1 MKKRNRFH
9 IVSAMLCAL
18 VLFAVCPSQ
27 SQTLQKPVPL
37 FSAPCASSSFN
48 TYNVEFEWTA
58 PLVNSD
64 NLFILELS
72 DGNGSFSSPTT
83 LVSYNDRNVTFKF
96 EFNFSFPTNTRG
108 ENYKVR
114 VRSTSPARTSPESDA
129 FPAYYL
135 NVTQSLQL
143 GDTDGNAAFG
153 QFYIC
158 DGETFTLR
166 VLNFPSEAS
175 YRWYRNGNITPLP
188 GENGPTL
195 EVPGIGFYYAEIDY
209 GDFCS
214 SGTSSNQVEIIVD
227 DLGTVDILGPTN
239 VEICPGTPFELE
251 ANIDETDYI
260 YRWYKDG
267 TLANTPGYEPRFT
280 LSTTD
285 PEGIYRV
292 EIENPG
298 GCFKSSDP
306 VNVTAPD
313 MNVVIAGPDTVLLLP
328 GDSVDLTVTTSA
340 PSPSYQWFKDG
351 NLISGATTNT
361 ITVSDAGDYY
371 AEVTPGSGGCTAPMP
386 SNTITVALPQS
397 ITITIAPN
405 APYADCANTQATLG
419 VSSIQAVTDGNNT
432 VDVRSQLLNRL
443 SYQWFREGQTLS
455 GETNQT
461 LQVNDAA
468 LNGSYSLEATLDAF
482 NPTSNALQVNLRPNI
497 NPTITSDGTISCT
510 GASNIT
516 IISDITDTAYTYA
529 WYLNNQLL
537 SGETSPVL
545 STNLTGSYKL
555 EVSAFGC
562 SVMSNDI
569 VINPFEESV
578 VTVDADER
586 IVIVEGFARTV
597 TASGADSYRW
607 FNEENIEIS
616 NTNTIV
622 LTQEGQYVLRAFVG
636 DCEITKLFTVV
647 YQDSFVVPNVIS
659 PNADGINDQWVIPNS
674 YAFKQ
679 DVEIF
684 IYGPNGERV
693 YRAVGYQ
700 NNWPESNLS
709 YPANKPVFY
718 YKIVRGKE
726 ILKQGTITLIR

>member
-9 IVSAMLCAL
+9 IVIIMLCAL
-18 VLFAVCPSQ
+18 VIFVVCPSQ
-27 SQTLQKPVPL
+27 SQNLQKPVSL
-37 FSAPCASSSFN
+37 FSAPCASSTFN
-48 TYNVEFEWTA
+48 TYNVEFEWTV

-64 NLFILELS
+64 NVFILELS
-72 DGNGSFSSPTT
+72 DGNGNFSAPTQ
-83 LVSYNDRNVTFKF
+83 LVSYSDKNTTFQF
-96 EFNFSFPTNTRG
+96 DFNFSFPTNTRG
-108 ENYKVR
+108 DNYKVR
-114 VRSTSPARTSPESDA
+114 VRSTSPARTSPESDS
-129 FPAYYL
+129 FPAYYM
-135 NVTQSLQL
+135 NVRQSLQL
-143 GDTDGNAAFG
+143 GDQDGNALFG
-153 QFYIC
+153 QFFVC
-158 DGETFTLR
+158 DGEPFTLR
-166 VLNFPSEAS
+166 VLNFPDEPS

-188 GENGPTL
+188 GENSATL
-195 EVPGIGFYYAEIDY
+195 QVTGIGFYYAEIDY

-227 DLGTVDILGPTN
+227 DLGTVSINGPTN
-239 VEICPGTPFELE
+239 VEVCPGNSFELE

-298 GCFKSSDP
+298 GCSKSSDP
-306 VNVTAPD
+306 VNVSAPN
-313 MNVVIAGPDTVLLLP
+313 MNVSISSPNTVLLLP
-328 GDSVDLTVTTSA
+328 GDTVSLTVTTSA

-351 NLISGATTNT
+351 NPISGETSNSLN
-361 ITVSDAGDYY
+361 ITSSGLYY
-371 AEVTPGSGGCTAPMP
+371 ATVVPGSGGCTASME
-386 SNTITVALPQS
+386 SNSITVALPQN
-397 ITITIAPN
+397 INIFIAAD
-405 APYADCANTQATLG
+405 APYADCSNSTA
-419 VSSIQAVTDGNNT
+419 SISISDIQAVTSDNNT
-432 VDVRSQLLNRL
+432 VNVRAQMMNRF
-443 SYQWFREGQTLS
+443 SYQWFKDGQLIA
-455 GETNQT
+455 GETNNT
-461 LQVNDAA
+461 LSIANAS
-468 LNGSYSLEATLDAF
+468 LNGNYILEATLDAF
-482 NPTSNALQVNLRPNI
+482 NPTSNAVQINLQPNI
-497 NPTITSDGTISCT
+497 SPNITSDGTISCS

-516 IISDITDTAYTYA
+516 IISDVTDTEYTYA

-537 SGETSPVL
+537 VGETTPIL
-545 STNLTGSYKL
+545 STNLTGNYLL

-562 SVMSNDI
+562 AVRSNEI
-569 VINPFEESV
+569 VINPFEESI
-578 VTVDADER
+578 VTVNADER
-586 IVIVEGFARTV
+586 IVIVEGFSRTV

-607 FNEENIEIS
+607 FNEQSVEIS
-616 NTNTIV
+616 NTDTVV
-622 LTQEGQYVLRAFVG
+622 LQEEGQYILRAFVG

-647 YQDSFVVPNVIS
+647 FQDSFVVPNVIS
-659 PNADGINDQWVIPNS
+659 PNSDGINDQWVIPNS

-684 IYGPNGERV
+684 IYGPTGERV
-693 YRAVGYQ
+693 YRAVAYQ